1 MREELSP
8 WKESQ
13 GVSMEQKLPVDIMQ
27 TPQMATYLVARQS
40 VREDIAL
47 TELLSTYKTSAVKLV
62 SMIQSGSFDPQTI
75 IALSDDT
82 DRMRDELEQNEKL
95 IALEI
100 ARVEVQKMLESG
112 EAVYT
117 ASCTGNCATCNG
129 CNSCA
134 ETKKED

>member
-1 MREELSP
+1 
-8 WKESQ
+8 
-13 GVSMEQKLPVDIMQ
+13 MEQKLLVDIMQ
-27 TPQMATYLVARQS
+27 TPQMATYLATRQN
-40 VREDIAL
+40 VQEDTAL
-47 TELLSTYKTSAVKLV
+47 TELLSAYKSSAARLV

-100 ARVEVQKMLESG
+100 ARAEVQKMLESG